1 MRELKDLTENQFK
14 ILKAAHMLWEF
25 YPTAPEFYKDISKGG
40 NMNKDQKEI
49 LAIVMQYVNDLENH
63 KIDEEEIKDKIDDII
78 EQIEELANGIEI
90 GLYEEV
96 EPDADD
102 RGCEKYH
109 QKKDDDME
117 MEE

>member
-1 MRELKDLTENQFK
+1 
-14 ILKAAHMLWEF
+14 
-25 YPTAPEFYKDISKGG
+25 
-40 NMNKDQKEI
+40 MNKDQKEI

-117 MEE
+117 KEV

>member
-1 MRELKDLTENQFK
+1 
-14 ILKAAHMLWEF
+14 
-25 YPTAPEFYKDISKGG
+25 
-40 NMNKDQKEI
+40 MNKEQKEI

-109 QKKDDDME
+109 QKKDNDME
-117 MEE
+117 KEL

>member
-1 MRELKDLTENQFK
+1 
-14 ILKAAHMLWEF
+14 
-25 YPTAPEFYKDISKGG
+25 
-40 NMNKDQKEI
+40 MNKEQKEI
-49 LAIVMQYVNDLENH
+49 LAIVMQYVDEPDNHNVDEN
-63 KIDEEEIKDKIDDII
+63 EIKDKIDDII

-109 QKKDDDME
+109 QKKDNDME
-117 MEE
+117 KEL

>member
-1 MRELKDLTENQFK
+1 MD
-14 ILKAAHMLWEF
+14 
-25 YPTAPEFYKDISKGG
+25 
-40 NMNKDQKEI
+40 KDQKEMLEI
-49 LAIVMQYVNDLENH
+49 IMKYVEEGADNH
-63 KIDEEEIKDKIDDII
+63 TIDEYEVENEIDDII

-109 QKKDDDME
+109 QKKDNDME
-117 MEE
+117 KEL